1 MSNTNPITATDA
13 GFTTETGT
21 AILIQNALIK
31 LMKKLNDASRDA
43 LTGIP
48 ESSSVTINNPEGIAY
63 GKITR
68 STARYT
74 AELTNPELVAEEHPE
89 YFRDTINP
97 DCLDD
102 IIALIKEHGDPN
114 TMLSQELDPSISDT
128 LHSSVITY
136 ARENGK
142 SPEGWKVN
150 AKPGVIAVRP
160 SPLADDAARAYARSV
175 GMIDD
180 DNTTI

>member
-13 GFTTETGT
+13 GFTTEAGT

-48 ESSSVTINNPEGIAY
+48 ESSSVTINNSEGVTY

-74 AELTNPELVAEEHPE
+74 AELTNPEVVVEEHPE

-97 DCLDD
+97 DYLND
-102 IIALIKEHGDPN
+102 IIELIKQHGNPD
-114 TMLSQELDPSISDT
+114 TMLTLELDPSIADT
-128 LHSSVITY
+128 VQRSVITY

-142 SPEGWKVN
+142 SPQGWKVN

-160 SPLADDAARAYARSV
+160 SPLADEAARAYARSV

-180 DNTTI
+180 DNTTV